1 MISVPRSRRLRRR
14 QSTSANSWATA
25 GSRGAAAWEERE
37 AKQCTTIRLE
47 ICSAHGRWATGSGQ
61 LRCGCCWRC
70 CSVRCSAASARAK
83 RHAAGLRTFVLVCL
97 SGTAAMTLDRA
108 IGSLPVISAAVVL
121 GIAII
126 STNSILFSS
135 KSQIRGL
142 TTAAG
147 LWSCSLLGLAL
158 GAGLYTLALLGFAA
172 ILACLSWLPAFETY
186 LKDRSNHFEVHL
198 ELKSKYNLQDFVTTI
213 RRLGLKIDD
222 IEANPAYL
230 NSGTQRLHRRH
241 HHQQPGAQKIQNP
254 QGNHRGAAVP
264 GLYLLYRRALKLR
277 KRPPPEVSGG
287 GRFF

>member
-1 MISVPRSRRLRRR
+1 MYYDPIGNLLGTWAMGDGLWTIALRLLL
-14 QSTSANSWATA
+14 ALLF
-25 GSRGAAAWEERE
+25 GAVLGCER
-37 AKQCTTIRLE
+37 A
-47 ICSAHGRWATGSGQ
+47 
-61 LRCGCCWRC
+61 
-70 CSVRCSAASARAK
+70 AK

-142 TTAAG
+142 TTATG

-186 LKDRSNHFEVHL
+186 TR
-198 ELKSKYNLQDFVTTI
+198 TGRTI
-213 RRLGLKIDD
+213 LSCIW
-222 IEANPAYL
+222 
-230 NSGTQRLHRRH
+230 S
-241 HHQQPGAQKIQNP
+241 
-254 QGNHRGAAVP
+254 
-264 GLYLLYRRALKLR
+264 
-277 KRPPPEVSGG
+277 
-287 GRFF
+287 

>member
-1 MISVPRSRRLRRR
+1 
-14 QSTSANSWATA
+14 
-25 GSRGAAAWEERE
+25 
-37 AKQCTTIRLE
+37 
-47 ICSAHGRWATGSGQ
+47 
-61 LRCGCCWRC
+61 
-70 CSVRCSAASARAK
+70 
-83 RHAAGLRTFVLVCL
+83 
-97 SGTAAMTLDRA
+97 MTLDRA

-142 TTAAG
+142 TTATG

-186 LKDRSNHFEVHL
+186 LKDRSNHFELHL

-222 IEANPAYL
+222 IEANPR
-230 NSGTQRLHRRH
+230 T
-241 HHQQPGAQKIQNP
+241 
-254 QGNHRGAAVP
+254 
-264 GLYLLYRRALKLR
+264 
-277 KRPPPEVSGG
+277 
-287 GRFF
+287 

>member
-1 MISVPRSRRLRRR
+1 MYYDPIGNLLGTWAMGDGLWTIALRLLL
-14 QSTSANSWATA
+14 ALLF
-25 GSRGAAAWEERE
+25 GAVLGCER
-37 AKQCTTIRLE
+37 A
-47 ICSAHGRWATGSGQ
+47 
-61 LRCGCCWRC
+61 
-70 CSVRCSAASARAK
+70 AK

-142 TTAAG
+142 TTATG

-186 LKDRSNHFEVHL
+186 LKDRSNHFELHL

-213 RRLGLKIDD
+213 RR
-222 IEANPAYL
+222 
-230 NSGTQRLHRRH
+230 H
-241 HHQQPGAQKIQNP
+241 HHQQPGAQKVQNP

-287 GRFF
+287 GRFFLKMF

>member
-1 MISVPRSRRLRRR
+1 MYYDPIGNLLGTWAMSDGLWAIALRLLL
-14 QSTSANSWATA
+14 ALLF
-25 GSRGAAAWEERE
+25 GAVLGCER
-37 AKQCTTIRLE
+37 A
-47 ICSAHGRWATGSGQ
+47 
-61 LRCGCCWRC
+61 
-70 CSVRCSAASARAK
+70 AK

-158 GAGLYTLALLGFAA
+158 GAGLYTLALVLFAA
-172 ILACLSWLPAFETY
+172 LLCSMSGLPALETH

-198 ELKSKYNLQDFVTTI
+198 ELKNKLDLPDFVSTVRALGI
-213 RRLGLKIDD
+213 RIDD
-222 IEANPAYL
+222 IESNPAYL
-230 NSGTQRLHRRH
+230 NSGLSVFTVSFTVDSAELKQYKKH
-241 HHQQPGAQKIQNP
+241 GEIIE
-254 QGNHRGAAVP
+254 
-264 GLYLLYRRALKLR
+264 ALRSLDYVYYI
-277 KRPPPEVSGG
+277 EEMN
-287 GRFF
+287 